1 MRILVVSQYFWPED
15 FRINELVK
23 DFKKRGHD
31 IVVLTGV
38 PNYPEGKIFS
48 DYKRNK
54 SDFSELNGCQI
65 IRVPIIPRGKNKI
78 SLFLIG
84 FIMILFSEL
93 SYKFVTYSFLI
104 EVTSIILP
112 LLFVFFF
119 YSLILIKTKFK
130 ISHL

>member
-23 DFKKRGHD
+23 DFKKKGHE

-48 DYKRNK
+48 DYKKNK
-54 SDFSELNGCQI
+54 SEFNQLDGCKI

-78 SLFLIG
+78 SLFLNY
-84 FIMILFSEL
+84 L
-93 SYKFVTYSFLI
+93 SLNNQVK
-104 EVTSIILP
+104 
-112 LLFVFFF
+112 
-119 YSLILIKTKFK
+119 
-130 ISHL
+130 